1 MFSLEEGNGER
12 NHHIALCY
20 LKNYSQHTSPTATN
34 SDQNNSSITSPAN
47 EQTATCL
54 VKSDTTVENHS
65 QDHEKLSF
73 HTFIGLVYV
82 NIRTCKP
89 ACHLYYCILIRK
101 FHSL

>member
-1 MFSLEEGNGER
+1 MVRLLILR
-12 NHHIALCY
+12 NIYLLWIQLIFLGIA
-20 LKNYSQHTSPTATN
+20 
-34 SDQNNSSITSPAN
+34 
-47 EQTATCL
+47 
-54 VKSDTTVENHS
+54 ENDS

-73 HTFIGLVYV
+73 HTYMELVYV